1 MYLELPC
8 DGSQGVGNRLLR
20 ATLGVERYVHIMPL
34 QFKVWCMRG
43 EKVSALRAE
52 LMKLSEDEPL
62 PDAEKQT
69 ILEKIILE
77 LGQTEAVAIFRQA
90 DQRVMIFTSDTAD
103 EDFFLLEMHAQE
115 AADGLRGLATELD
128 RCKRNLSNH
137 TSPV

>member
-1 MYLELPC
+1 MLLELPC
-8 DGSQGVGNRLLR
+8 DGGQGVGNRLLR
-20 ATLGVERYVHIMPL
+20 AAISAEHYIHIMPL

-43 EKVSALRAE
+43 EEVSNLREE

-69 ILEKIILE
+69 ILEKIVLE
-77 LGQTEAVAIFRQA
+77 LGQTEAAAIFRQA

-115 AADGLRGLATELD
+115 AADGLHGFALELD
-128 RCKRNLSNH
+128 RCKRNHSNH
-137 TSPV
+137 RNPV